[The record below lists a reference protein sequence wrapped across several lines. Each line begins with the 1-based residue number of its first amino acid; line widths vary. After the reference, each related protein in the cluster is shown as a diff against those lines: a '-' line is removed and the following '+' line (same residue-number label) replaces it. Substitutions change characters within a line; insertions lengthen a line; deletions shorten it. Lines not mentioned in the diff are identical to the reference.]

1 MNDTIIYIKR
11 KHFHKT
17 SKIDYV
23 ISTFIESE
31 HLSNEEDQNYQ
42 LSDIQPPYLLLL
54 IIMLLYPQLK
64 AIQLELLLN

>member
-23 ISTFIESE
+23 ISTFIELE
-31 HLSNEEDQNYQ
+31 YLSNEEDQNYQ
-42 LSDIQPPYLLLL
+42 LSDIQRPYLLLL

-64 AIQLELLLN
+64 TIQLELLLN

>member
-23 ISTFIESE
+23 ISTFIELE
-31 HLSNEEDQNYQ
+31 YLSNEED
-42 LSDIQPPYLLLL
+42 
-54 IIMLLYPQLK
+54 
-64 AIQLELLLN
+64 